1 MPFNI
6 TSATFDRSVVKWA
19 IDHDSEVVMSKML
32 DAGAFAHPR
41 HNVAHILNVALKGR
55 TKIVR
60 LLLEKDLLSA
70 DDCETLINQATVY
83 GQIPILQLLRE
94 RARLTFPGETVLL
107 YGILSL
113 NNRCVRIPPQS
124 RYGSA
129 NSEYRRSRVGKD
141 TWGHAI
147 CNWHS
152 CRFASQLQSQL
163 PRKLDSAARFEQW
176 KVVKTVECFQAKV
189 NIELGE
195 RYIMFEMV
203 IEMSWTIESHSP
215 RIPRSTTPVSQCSV
229 KCSWPRYLQRLN

>member
-1 MPFNI
+1 MSLLSLPNEVLFLIADSLEYSWNI
-6 TSATFDRSVVKWA
+6 SALSQANHHLYSLLNCYAFQHNIRYFDRSVVKWA

-141 TWGHAI
+141 T
-147 CNWHS
+147 
-152 CRFASQLQSQL
+152 
-163 PRKLDSAARFEQW
+163 
-176 KVVKTVECFQAKV
+176 
-189 NIELGE
+189 
-195 RYIMFEMV
+195 
-203 IEMSWTIESHSP
+203 
-215 RIPRSTTPVSQCSV
+215 
-229 KCSWPRYLQRLN
+229 